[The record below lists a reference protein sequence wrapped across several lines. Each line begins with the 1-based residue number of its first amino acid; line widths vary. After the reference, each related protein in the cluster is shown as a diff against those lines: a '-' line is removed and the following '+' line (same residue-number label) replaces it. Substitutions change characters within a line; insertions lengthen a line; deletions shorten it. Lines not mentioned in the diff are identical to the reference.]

1 MHTQLF
7 AKEIPQ
13 SETTT
18 SLHLSQQNI
27 EHKVKRPILSR
38 TQAWLADPNFY
49 AAIVQRGPP
58 HLLILIDETNDKE
71 AIFFLSPINDNSPS
85 INTTTCSSFQNNRP
99 NCHVW
104 FIAKTTKHVY
114 PSLSFHVFCRTML
127 DQCMPSTLEKE
138 RRN

>member
-58 HLLILIDETNDKE
+58 PPAYID
-71 AIFFLSPINDNSPS
+71 
-85 INTTTCSSFQNNRP
+85 R
-99 NCHVW
+99 
-104 FIAKTTKHVY
+104 
-114 PSLSFHVFCRTML
+114 
-127 DQCMPSTLEKE
+127 
-138 RRN
+138 